1 MSTDTNQPVITVA
14 TASDIVAA
22 AVNNTNADV
31 SSLSGGTDPTS
42 VKDATLEHVVLC
54 KKGETVLVS
63 NKEKDGE
70 STVKMFKLGEDRNRR

>member
-22 AVNNTNADV
+22 EVNNTNVDV

-42 VKDATLEHVVLC
+42 VKDATLEHVILRNQIIRNLHVF
-54 KKGETVLVS
+54 
-63 NKEKDGE
+63 E
-70 STVKMFKLGEDRNRR
+70 SF